1 MSNSLHIGTLAEKSL
16 HASLKAW
23 YTQSGD
29 RLEVSVDNFVIDI
42 VRGDLLIEIQTGNF
56 SALKGKLARLLDH
69 HSVHLVHPISQE
81 KWIVRQTAAG
91 KTLSRRRSPKHGRVV
106 DVFRQL
112 VYLPHL
118 LSHPNLSL
126 EVLLTHEEE
135 ILRDDGRG
143 SWRRKRWSLHDRR
156 LLDVVAG
163 TKFSSPADFWAV
175 LPATL
180 PQLFTNADL
189 ATALRCRPPLAQK
202 ITYTLRRMGGLRLT
216 GKRGKALL
224 YERVFQSDAKVT
236 G

>member
-1 MSNSLHIGTLAEKSL
+1 
-16 HASLKAW
+16 
-23 YTQSGD
+23 
-29 RLEVSVDNFVIDI
+29 

-56 SALKGKLARLLDH
+56 SALKRKLARLLDH
-69 HSVHLVHPISQE
+69 HSVQLIYPISQE

-91 KTLSRRRSPKHGRVV
+91 DSLSRRKSPKRGRVL
-106 DVFRQL
+106 DVFHQL
-112 VYLPHL
+112 VYIPHL
-118 LSHPNLSL
+118 LTHPKFSL

-156 LLDVVAG
+156 LLDVVDGA
-163 TKFSSPADFWAV
+163 KFLSSADFWAV

-180 PQLFTNADL
+180 PQPFTNADL

-202 ITYTLRRMGGLRLT
+202 ITYTLRRMGGLRLM

-236 G
+236 R